1 MAKLDK
7 LTVKGFKSIKSLENF
22 ELTNLNVLIGA
33 NGAGKSNFIGIFRLL
48 NNIYHQNLQLYVKK
62 QGGVDSFLHFGRE
75 NTEKISIT
83 VSFPIT
89 IKEFENF
96 YEYDEIFKD
105 SLFGYYT
112 IDLSA
117 TNDNRMVF
125 DSEYA
130 NFLAKMIVHQGHFES
145 ELSKSEH
152 IFELSAKNAIQSWKI
167 YHFHDTSDTAKVK
180 RQSAINDNLVL
191 KADGENLSAYLYML
205 NDKYPNEYQ
214 RIVNTIRLVLPFF
227 DEFVIRKNVELVELE
242 WFQKGQPDTPL
253 KAHLLSDGS
262 LRFTCL
268 MVLLLQPLELLPDT
282 ILIDEPELGLHPYAI
297 AILADVIKQ
306 VAEKKQVIISTQ
318 SVTLVNYFEP
328 NDVIVVNQKDGVSSF
343 ERLDNEKLAD
353 WLEDYSLGELWETN
367 LLGGRP

>member
-22 ELTNLNVLIGA
+22 ELNNLNVLIGA
-33 NGAGKSNFIGIFRLL
+33 NGAGKSNFISLFRFLRNAYQDEKSF
-48 NNIYHQNLQLYVKK
+48 NNYITI
-62 QGGVDSFLHFGRE
+62 QGGVDSFLHFGRKSTQE
-75 NTEKISIT
+75 IVIGLFFVNMLLTLKYKLT
-83 VSFPIT
+83 KDNRLF
-89 IKEFENF
+89 F
-96 YEYDEIFKD
+96 YDETVIPAQ
-105 SLFGYYT
+105 ST
-112 IDLSA
+112 IDKTQKEIS
-117 TNDNRMVF
+117 N
-125 DSEYA
+125 
-130 NFLAKMIVHQGHFES
+130 
-145 ELSKSEH
+145 H
-152 IFELSAKNAIQSWKI
+152 ISNQKI

-180 RQSAINDNLVL
+180 GQSAINDNLVL

-214 RIVNTIRLVLPFF
+214 RIVHTIRLVLPFF

-262 LRFTCL
+262 LRFICL

-306 VAEKKQVIISTQ
+306 VAEEKQVIISTQ

-353 WLEDYSLGELWETN
+353 WLGDYSLGELWETN

>member
-1 MAKLDK
+1 MAKLNK
-7 LTVKGFKSIKSLENF
+7 LTVKGFKSIKSLEDFRLN
-22 ELTNLNVLIGA
+22 NLNVLIGA

-48 NNIYHQNLQLYVKK
+48 NNIYHQNLQLYVQK
-62 QGGVDSFLHFGRE
+62 QGGVDSFLHFGRKKTE
-75 NTEKISIT
+75 SIEIIFSFFHNT
-83 VSFPIT
+83 
-89 IKEFENF
+89 
-96 YEYDEIFKD
+96 YECI
-105 SLFGYYT
+105 
-112 IDLSA
+112 LSS
-117 TNDNRMVF
+117 TNDNRFVF
-125 DSEYA
+125 DGEVISYHHAEKYSQPYKVYLKSGHEEAIIKDYFSKIALYVKYA
-130 NFLAKMIVHQGHFES
+130 IEN
-145 ELSKSEH
+145 
-152 IFELSAKNAIQSWKI
+152 WKI

-205 NDKYPNEYQ
+205 NDRYPNEYQ

-262 LRFTCL
+262 LRFICL

-306 VAEKKQVIISTQ
+306 VAEEKQVIISTQ

-328 NDVIVVNQKDGVSSF
+328 NDVVVVNQKDGVSSF

>member
-22 ELTNLNVLIGA
+22 ELNNLNVLIGA
-33 NGAGKSNFIGIFRLL
+33 NGAGKSNFIGIFRLI
-48 NNIYHQNLQLYVKK
+48 NNICHRNLQRHIKTK
-62 QGGVDSFLHFGRE
+62 GGVDSFFHFGRK
-75 NTEKISIT
+75 NTEELFLKFNFGNDFDFGAIKIDGYSCLLKPT
-83 VSFPIT
+83 VDNSCLIDEEIVYIFSLDTKQVHSLIMGYST
-89 IKEFENF
+89 DESKIKNHNPEN
-96 YEYDEIFKD
+96 
-105 SLFGYYT
+105 
-112 IDLSA
+112 
-117 TNDNRMVF
+117 M
-125 DSEYA
+125 
-130 NFLAKMIVHQGHFES
+130 
-145 ELSKSEH
+145 SKYVQR
-152 IFELSAKNAIQSWKI
+152 AIESWKI

-180 RQSAINDNLVL
+180 GQSAINDNLVL

-214 RIVNTIRLVLPFF
+214 RIVDTIRLVLPFF

-253 KAHLLSDGS
+253 QAHLLSDGS
-262 LRFTCL
+262 LRFICL

-306 VAEKKQVIISTQ
+306 VAEDKQLIISTQ
-318 SVTLVNYFEP
+318 SVTLVNYFKP
-328 NDVIVVNQKDGVSSF
+328 NDVIVVNQKDGISSF
-343 ERLDNEKLAD
+343 ERLDNEKLED

>member
-22 ELTNLNVLIGA
+22 ELNNLNVLIGA
-33 NGAGKSNFIGIFRLL
+33 NGAGKSNFISLFRFLRNTYQDEKNF
-48 NNIYHQNLQLYVKK
+48 NNYITI
-62 QGGVDSFLHFGRE
+62 QGGVDSFLHFSRKSTQEIVIGL
-75 NTEKISIT
+75 
-83 VSFPIT
+83 SFVNMALT
-89 IKEFENF
+89 LK
-96 YEYDEIFKD
+96 YK
-105 SLFGYYT
+105 L
-112 IDLSA
+112 
-117 TNDNRMVF
+117 TNDNKLF
-125 DSEYA
+125 FYDETAIPAQSTITKTQKEIA
-130 NFLAKMIVHQGHFES
+130 N
-145 ELSKSEH
+145 H
-152 IFELSAKNAIQSWKI
+152 INGQKV

-180 RQSAINDNLVL
+180 GQSAINDNLVL

-262 LRFTCL
+262 LRFICL

-306 VAEKKQVIISTQ
+306 VAEEKQVIISTQ

-353 WLEDYSLGELWETN
+353 WLGDYSLGELWETN

>member
-22 ELTNLNVLIGA
+22 ELNNLNVLIGA

-48 NNIYHQNLQLYVKK
+48 NNIYNQKLQNYVKTK
-62 QGGVDSFLHFGRE
+62 GGVDSFFHFGIK
-75 NTEKISIT
+75 NTEELFLK
-83 VSFPIT
+83 F
-89 IKEFENF
+89 EFGVN
-96 YEYDEIFKD
+96 
-105 SLFGYYT
+105 GYSC
-112 IDLSA
+112 LLKP
-117 TNDNRMVF
+117 TNDNFLLIDTEMVSYHHTKKYNRPYTSVISG
-125 DSEYA
+125 DDY
-130 NFLAKMIVHQGHFES
+130 ES
-145 ELSKSEH
+145 KIKEH
-152 IFELSAKNAIQSWKI
+152 NQKISQYVRNAIKSWKI
-167 YHFHDTSDTAKVK
+167 YHFHDTSDTALVK
-180 RQSAINDNLVL
+180 RTSEITDNLIL
-191 KADGENLSAYLYML
+191 KEDGENLSAYLYML
-205 NDKYPNEYQ
+205 REKYPTEYK

-227 DEFVIRKNVELVELE
+227 DDFVKRENETTVQLE

-262 LRFTCL
+262 LRFICL

-306 VAEKKQVIISTQ
+306 VSEEKQIIISTQ

-328 NDVIVVNQKDGVSSF
+328 NDVIVVNQKDGISSF
-343 ERLDNEKLAD
+343 ERLDNEKLED

>member
-22 ELTNLNVLIGA
+22 ELNNLNVLIGA

-48 NNIYHQNLQLYVKK
+48 NNIYHQNLQRYIKTK
-62 QGGVDSFLHFGRE
+62 GGVDSFFHFGRK
-75 NTEKISIT
+75 NTGELFLKFDFGNNDFDYGAVKIDGYSCLLKPTLNNSCLIEQEIMYMFIEDRKQVHEWGIGFLT
-83 VSFPIT
+83 DESK
-89 IKEFENF
+89 IK
-96 YEYDEIFKD
+96 DD
-105 SLFGYYT
+105 SL
-112 IDLSA
+112 
-117 TNDNRMVF
+117 
-125 DSEYA
+125 
-130 NFLAKMIVHQGHFES
+130 GHMFIQKAFE
-145 ELSKSEH
+145 
-152 IFELSAKNAIQSWKI
+152 SWKI

-180 RQSAINDNLVL
+180 GQSAINDNLVL

-262 LRFTCL
+262 LRFICL

-297 AILADVIKQ
+297 AILVDVIKQ
-306 VAEKKQVIISTQ
+306 VAEEKQIIISTQ
-318 SVTLVNYFEP
+318 SVTLVNYFKP
-328 NDVIVVNQKDGVSSF
+328 NDVIVVNQKDGISSF